1 MSDWRVEFVKRI
13 RLMAYSKAFYAFY
26 AHKQR
31 LKSKNNFINKSKNF
45 RMDRRRESRSS
56 TKSIR
61 SSREFSRQSSKSA
74 RSSSG
79 SQYGMVFN
87 FIIKAWVPV
96 FKLLVNLFTVVVEW
110 LENWHYLKPYR
121 WFGLFIFK
129 STQPRP
135 LVMH

>member
-1 MSDWRVEFVKRI
+1 
-13 RLMAYSKAFYAFY
+13 MASSKAFYAFY

-31 LKSKNNFINKSKNF
+31 LKFNNKFINKSKNF

-79 SQYGMVFN
+79 SQYGMVFF
-87 FIIKAWVPV
+87 FIISALVPV
-96 FKLLVNLFTVVVEW
+96 FKLLVSLFTVVVQW
-110 LENWHYLKPYR
+110 VENWHYLKPYR
-121 WFGLFIFK
+121 WFALFIFK

-135 LVMH
+135 LAMH